1 MSEWAAEL
9 KRLESQ
15 TVVQRVGSSS
25 SGGSRGSAGG
35 LIPSTSG
42 YVSSASNLP
51 PPRNTVQ
58 VRACACAS
66 ERVKFGVIVS
76 VCAFEQACSLTRD
89 NLRVSG

>member
-15 TVVQRVGSSS
+15 TVVQRVGS
-25 SGGSRGSAGG
+25 GAGG

-58 VRACACAS
+58 VCARACACAS
-66 ERVKFGVIVS
+66 EQFFRNSTVS
-76 VCAFEQACSLTRD
+76 V
-89 NLRVSG
+89 

>member
-15 TVVQRVGSSS
+15 TLVQRVGG
-25 SGGSRGSAGG
+25 GGSGAGG
-35 LIPSTSG
+35 LTPSTSG

-58 VRACACAS
+58 VRA
-66 ERVKFGVIVS
+66 
-76 VCAFEQACSLTRD
+76 
-89 NLRVSG
+89 LRATIE

>member
-15 TVVQRVGSSS
+15 TVVQRVGSG
-25 SGGSRGSAGG
+25 GGSGAGG

-58 VRACACAS
+58 VCARACACACAS
-66 ERVKFGVIVS
+66 EQFFGI
-76 VCAFEQACSLTRD
+76 R
-89 NLRVSG
+89 R